1 MTPIDADD
9 LWFVYNLIAHGDY
22 VMAVTVRYSF
32 YKKLS
37 SFKFSFKSF
46 LISYKVKHNCYK

>member
-9 LWFVYNLIAHGDY
+9 LWFVYNLIAHGDS

-32 YKKLS
+32 
-37 SFKFSFKSF
+37 
-46 LISYKVKHNCYK
+46 